1 MPSAIRSPYLGF
13 WLTLATVMLCSVLFI
28 AVSPTTLEVWT
39 GEAGFFEIGS
49 AVGWFTLAAVLAV
62 LAFAGIDRR
71 FSVPAG
77 IILLA
82 FGMRELDWHKA
93 FTADSMLK
101 SNYYLDLPA
110 PLLETAI
117 SAAVVLGLLSLLG
130 YLVVTFAR
138 PLLHALRR
146 REAGAMTLANGIV
159 LLVFS
164 KLVDRSLSVAGDDW
178 GWLLPDWAIH
188 LQRAVEEPLEFF
200 LPIFF
205 ALALGQYLLVARRPR
220 HHAPLARMVNRRPAA
235 PVLPRFEQLPGV
247 RPPPRPARPAE
258 GQTRQIRSEASSDAE
273 GDDLQLGFR
282 NIQREVERI
291 AEFAKS

>member
-1 MPSAIRSPYLGF
+1 MPPAIRSPYLGF

-28 AVSPTTLEVWT
+28 AVSPATLEVWT

-101 SNYYLDLPA
+101 SNYYLELPA

-117 SAAVVLGLLSLLG
+117 SAAVVLGLLSLLS

-178 GWLLPDWAIH
+178 GWLLPAWATH

-205 ALALGQYLLVARRPR
+205 ALALGQYLLAEQRRRHPSPPARR
-220 HHAPLARMVNRRPAA
+220 AYRRPAVR
-235 PVLPRFEQLPGV
+235 VLPRLEQLPGV
-247 RPPPRPARPAE
+247 RPRPQPAQPT
-258 GQTRQIRSEASSDAE
+258 GAQTWSEASSDAE
-273 GDDLQLGFR
+273 GDDLQLGLR
-282 NIQREVERI
+282 NVQRDVERI
-291 AEFAKS
+291 AEFAKA